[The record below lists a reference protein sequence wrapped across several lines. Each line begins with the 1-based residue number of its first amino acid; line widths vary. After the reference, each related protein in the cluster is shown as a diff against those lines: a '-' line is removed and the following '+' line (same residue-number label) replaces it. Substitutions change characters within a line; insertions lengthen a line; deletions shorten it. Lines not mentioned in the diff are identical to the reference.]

1 MFQKIISFLLVLA
14 LLSVLSL
21 SSVFASTAISKD
33 LTSNYESL
41 QKSILNKNFDVSKM
55 TVAER
60 KYYDSVVQAALIK
73 SGGKSFNTTENIK
86 IVEDILAD
94 KDNQNEPERTISGYV
109 TTSGYSMATSGSSIH
124 HIISVGTAGAI
135 FNAVIWV
142 VLSFYGG
149 GSVEACIRTLIAKYG
164 YNEARSIIEQQ
175 VVSKIVNT
183 LIRWGMEKS
192 LVLSL
197 TYNIT
202 TTIIQAAID
211 PGDAIANYIDS
222 RDAAPNNGWI
232 DVAY

>member
-73 SGGKSFNTTENIK
+73 SGGKSFNTSENIK

-94 KDNQNEPERTISGYV
+94 KDN
-109 TTSGYSMATSGSSIH
+109 
-124 HIISVGTAGAI
+124 
-135 FNAVIWV
+135 
-142 VLSFYGG
+142 
-149 GSVEACIRTLIAKYG
+149 
-164 YNEARSIIEQQ
+164 
-175 VVSKIVNT
+175 
-183 LIRWGMEKS
+183 
-192 LVLSL
+192 
-197 TYNIT
+197 
-202 TTIIQAAID
+202 
-211 PGDAIANYIDS
+211 
-222 RDAAPNNGWI
+222 
-232 DVAY
+232 